1 MVSQRGVS
9 LIEMMIGLAI
19 VALVMFVGVPA
30 FSGFLQNTKIRNAAE
45 TTMSGITLARAEAL
59 RRNQTVRFQLV
70 STLTSACALSATG
83 MNWIVSLADPTAK
96 CEVVPS
102 ETTAPQTIQKKSAGE
117 GTQQITVATAG
128 GSLITFNGLGRVT
141 GAAITQLD
149 FSNSTG
155 TCETAGGTMRCL
167 RITVSPGGQVKLCD
181 PKVDPAGT
189 DPRRCS

>member
-1 MVSQRGVS
+1 
-9 LIEMMIGLAI
+9 
-19 VALVMFVGVPA
+19 VA
-30 FSGFLQNTKIRNAAE
+30 
-45 TTMSGITLARAEAL
+45 
-59 RRNQTVRFQLV
+59 
-70 STLTSACALSATG
+70 
-83 MNWIVSLADPTAK
+83 
-96 CEVVPS
+96 PS
-102 ETTAPQTIQKKSAGE
+102 ETTAPQTVQKKSASE